1 MKKKDINV
9 NAKWTK
15 KNLTGTKSPLP
26 DKLKVL
32 QGKRWDKLSHQ
43 VKFQFGGMKAFIEI
57 LNLALKNYMSNYACG
72 IDIGG
77 EDVSEEC
84 KKAKEDFSNADGVLE
99 EMPLQG
105 GFSKK
110 K

>member
-1 MKKKDINV
+1 M
-9 NAKWTK
+9 
-15 KNLTGTKSPLP
+15 GTKSPLP
-26 DKLKVL
+26 DKSKVP
-32 QGKRWDKLSHQ
+32 QEERSHKLSHQ
-43 VKFQFGGMKAFIEI
+43 VKFQFGGMNAFIEI

-84 KKAKEDFSNADGVLE
+84 KKAKEDFTNADGILE

-105 GFSKK
+105 GFSNKNK
-110 K
+110 ISINLIVW